1 MYTRRFLV
9 IRKIGISLL
18 FVFNFYCMQAA
29 QAHNI
34 RHRNPNESFR
44 NHGIGQKRFPFPMK
58 SFDQLV
64 ENEKK
69 FKEYLAQTIKTID
82 EMIENGAQM
91 NVKDHHHKSVLDYC
105 DYKDVYNC
113 WRAHGA
119 LSGFELLSYANREEL
134 DFAGMLILSAVGAI
148 IAVVVIKNIIN
159 SLCNA
164 GDYDEF
170 YA

>member
-1 MYTRRFLV
+1 
-9 IRKIGISLL
+9 
-18 FVFNFYCMQAA
+18 
-29 QAHNI
+29 
-34 RHRNPNESFR
+34 
-44 NHGIGQKRFPFPMK
+44 MK

-113 WRAHGA
+113 LRAHGA